1 MGPATP
7 ARHAEQLNIAIVCG
21 GFPVLSETFVL
32 DHVTAMLLRGHR
44 VTIMPSGSTP
54 EGGASHPDYVRH
66 NLESHTIRP
75 APLPSARLI
84 RHLARLGAATYG
96 LLRHPRVATNAL
108 NFLRYGKDAISGH
121 IYHTARQ
128 FGPGRQFDIIHAH
141 FGWSGRPAQ
150 IMREI
155 GAVKGPLITSFHG
168 SDITVGYRPG
178 KRMYGGLWRNGDR
191 FTANSRFTAER
202 MIADGC
208 PQDKLSIW
216 PMGASADFFKP
227 CLRPESPELHLVGVG
242 RLVPVKGWD
251 IAIQALALTP
261 PHCHLNIVGGG
272 AEQAGLEAL
281 AANLGVH
288 DRVHFHGP
296 QPRHMVVDLMQ
307 RCQVFVLP
315 GRVAPDG
322 STEAQG
328 VVIAE
333 AQATGLPAI
342 VGNLGGMPDSI
353 VDESTGFLTRPG
365 DASDIAAKIMR
376 LDANRDELAS
386 MSCRAR
392 LHAERTFSQERL
404 YDSIEAMYRSFVANG
419 RPSAAPHCT
428 K

>member
-1 MGPATP
+1 M
-7 ARHAEQLNIAIVCG
+7 RIAIACG

-32 DHVTAMLLRGHR
+32 DHVIAMVRRGHS
-44 VTIMPSGSTP
+44 VTLFPAGSSA
-54 EGGASHPDYVRH
+54 EGGASHPDYIKH
-66 NLESHTIRP
+66 NLESLTIRP
-75 APLPSARLI
+75 MPLPQNRNLRHITRLKHVIAGLI
-84 RHLARLGAATYG
+84 RH
-96 LLRHPRVATNAL
+96 PIVAIKSL
-108 NFLRYGKDAISGH
+108 NVLRYGRDAISGH
-121 IYHTARQ
+121 VYHGARQ

-155 GAVKGPLITSFHG
+155 GALSGPLITSFHG

-178 KRMYGGLWRNGDR
+178 KRMYGSLWRNGDR

-208 PQDKLSIW
+208 PQDRISMW
-216 PMGASADFFKP
+216 PMGASEAFFQP
-227 CLRPESPELHLVGVG
+227 CRRPETRELHLVGVG

-261 PHCHLNIVGGG
+261 SHCHLNIVGGG

-281 AANLGVH
+281 ATKLGVQA
-288 DRVHFHGP
+288 RVHFHGP
-296 QPRHMVVDLMQ
+296 QPRQAVVGMMQ
-307 RCQVFVLP
+307 RCHVFLLP
-315 GRVAPDG
+315 GRVAADG

-333 AQATGLPAI
+333 AQAAGLPAI

-353 VDESTGFLTRPG
+353 VDGSTGFLTRPG

-376 LDANRDELAS
+376 IDADRGELAA
-386 MSCRAR
+386 MSHRAR
-392 LHAERTFSQERL
+392 LHAERNFCQERL
-404 YDSIEAMYRSFVANG
+404 YDSIEALYRRFIINERSPN
-419 RPSAAPHCT
+419 APTCNE
-428 K
+428 